1 MGKWYTRGSSSKGR
15 EMNCPMRK
23 HALVPPEPL
32 SGMLLVLSELAEQV
46 YSRRES
52 IGRQEYI
59 LFGYRLATILEVL
72 DGLHS
77 ACVRVGL
84 SGESSP
90 TSQVVEHLVHPERDA
105 LSNGNRAWAHP
116 DDALQRLEWLLKQWP
131 FPSLTYRVKLLTTL
145 HKLSPYY
152 KHMRRTTLTETVTT
166 SLRQGTPA
174 PPLLLLPTD
183 APGYSAA
190 RLRRLRGSGERA
202 SGSESRSR
210 YGARLQQRYRAAH
223 TEVVLKVGDRH
234 YYEKSARD
242 RISRP

>member
-1 MGKWYTRGSSSKGR
+1 
-15 EMNCPMRK
+15 MRK

-84 SGESSP
+84 GTGESSP
-90 TSQVVEHLVHPERDA
+90 ASQVVEHLVHPERDA
-105 LSNGNRAWAHP
+105 LSYGNRAWTHP
-116 DDALQRLEWLLKQWP
+116 DDALQRLEWLMKQWP
-131 FPSLTYRVKLLTTL
+131 FPSLTYRVKLLTML

-152 KHMRRTTLTETVTT
+152 KHVRRTTLTETVTT

-174 PPLLLLPTD
+174 PPLLLLPAD
-183 APGYSAA
+183 APCYSAA

-202 SGSESRSR
+202 SGSDSRSR
-210 YGARLQQRYRAAH
+210 SRSKSGVRQQQRYRAAH

-242 RISRP
+242 RVSRP

>member
-1 MGKWYTRGSSSKGR
+1 
-15 EMNCPMRK
+15 MRK

-46 YSRRES
+46 YARRES

-84 SGESSP
+84 GTGESSP

-105 LSNGNRAWAHP
+105 LSYGNRAWTHP

-152 KHMRRTTLTETVTT
+152 KNVRRTTLTETVTT
-166 SLRQGTPA
+166 SHRQGTPA

-190 RLRRLRGSGERA
+190 RLRRSRGSGDRMPGA
-202 SGSESRSR
+202 ESRSR
-210 YGARLQQRYRAAH
+210 SGSGVRQQQRYRAAH

-242 RISRP
+242 RVSRP

>member
-1 MGKWYTRGSSSKGR
+1 
-15 EMNCPMRK
+15 MNCLMRK
-23 HALVPPEPL
+23 HAPVPPEPL

-46 YSRRES
+46 YARRES

-84 SGESSP
+84 GTTGESTP
-90 TSQVVEHLVHPERDA
+90 ASQVVEHLVYPERDA
-105 LSNGNRAWAHP
+105 LSYGSMAWMHP
-116 DDALQRLEWLLKQWP
+116 DDALQRLEWLMKQWP

-152 KHMRRTTLTETVTT
+152 KHMRRRSLPETVTT
-166 SLRQGTPA
+166 HLREGTPA

-183 APGYSAA
+183 APGCPAA
-190 RLRRLRGSGERA
+190 RPRRSRGSKGSGEMP
-202 SGSESRSR
+202 GSELRSR
-210 YGARLQQRYRAAH
+210 RSARSAQRYRAAH

-234 YYEKSARD
+234 YYEKSARN
-242 RISRP
+242 RVSRP

>member
-1 MGKWYTRGSSSKGR
+1 
-15 EMNCPMRK
+15 MRK

-46 YSRRES
+46 YARRES

-84 SGESSP
+84 GTGESSP

-105 LSNGNRAWAHP
+105 QSYGNRAWTHP

-152 KHMRRTTLTETVTT
+152 KNVRRTTLTETVTT
-166 SLRQGTPA
+166 SHRKGTPA

-190 RLRRLRGSGERA
+190 RLRRSRGSGDRMPGA
-202 SGSESRSR
+202 ESRSR
-210 YGARLQQRYRAAH
+210 SGSSVRQQQRYRAAH

-242 RISRP
+242 RVSRP